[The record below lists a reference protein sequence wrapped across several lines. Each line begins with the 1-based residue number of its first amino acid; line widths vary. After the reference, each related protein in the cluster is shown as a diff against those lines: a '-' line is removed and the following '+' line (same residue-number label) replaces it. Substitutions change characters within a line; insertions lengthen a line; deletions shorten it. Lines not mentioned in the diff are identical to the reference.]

1 MKKLLIALLAFG
13 SFSVYAQDEHH
24 PLEGAWDLNVTME
37 NRNGGASIA
46 PSWLEVRHSGL
57 KTLTGRFVGDGGSA
71 RPISE
76 VFYKD
81 GHVSFKIPPQW
92 DRVDAYM
99 SFEGDLKDGK
109 LSGTIVKPNGTAMA
123 FTGVRAPS
131 LWRGTEPKW
140 GKAITLFNGKD
151 LTGWH
156 SLGTKPNQW
165 VAENGA
171 LKSPA
176 SGANICTDEKF
187 TDFKLHIEFR
197 LPPGSNSGV
206 YLRGRYEAQVE
217 DSYGKAP
224 YSIYLGGIYGFID
237 PLIQAA
243 KPSGEWQTF
252 DITLVGR
259 KVSLT
264 LNGQKVIVDQN
275 IPGVTGGAM
284 DSDEAAPGPI
294 MIQGDHGPVEYRNIV
309 ITPAL

>member
-1 MKKLLIALLAFG
+1 MKKLLFALIAL
-13 SFSVYAQDEHH
+13 STSVFAQDEHH

-81 GHVSFKIPPQW
+81 GHISFKIPPQW
-92 DRVDAYM
+92 DRFEPYM

-109 LSGTIVKPNGTAMA
+109 LSGTIVKPSGIAMA
-123 FTGVRAPS
+123 FTGVRAPA
-131 LWRGTEPKW
+131 LWREKEPVW
-140 GKAITLFNGKD
+140 GKSISLLNGKD
-151 LTGWH
+151 LSGWH
-156 SLGTKPNQW
+156 SLGNKPNQW
-165 VAENGA
+165 FVENGVM
-171 LKSPA
+171 KSPA
-176 SGANICTDEKF
+176 SGANICTDQKF
-187 TDFKLHIEFR
+187 DDFKLHIEFR
-197 LPPGSNSGV
+197 LPQGSNSGV

-217 DSYGKAP
+217 DSFGKAP

-243 KPSGEWQTF
+243 KPSGEWQSY

-259 KVSLT
+259 KVSVT